1 MARLILTI
9 FSLVVFSFGDCYA
22 KSDIKK
28 IGFTNSNKIY
38 VEVDKKTNFK
48 AFSLKKPD
56 RIVLDINDSSNKN
69 MEKPGYIKN
78 VKSVRASNDSRRTRL
93 VFDLLSPAKVM
104 SSSYTKSPGDKFGKI
119 TITTSKSRVERRSKT
134 SGKAKVS
141 KDTEYKPIIMI
152 DAGHGG
158 KDPGAIGR
166 YLRTKEKVITL
177 SYAKSLYKALK
188 KSGKYR
194 VYLTRNNDKFI
205 ELRQRVKKARKVKAD
220 LFISI
225 HANSSKNRKAKG
237 FSIYTLSETASDKET
252 AKLASK
258 ENRSGGIADI
268 NFKNINKDI
277 IGTLIDL
284 SQRNSM
290 NFSSKFANLAI
301 KNVEK
306 KKVKTLRNTHRYA
319 GFVVLTAPD
328 MVSILIELGYL
339 TNRSEEKLLNNI
351 NYKRRLTS
359 GLKAAIDEY
368 FKFRN

>member
-9 FSLVVFSFGDCYA
+9 LSLVCLSFVNCYA

-48 AFSLKKPD
+48 AFSLKSPD

-78 VKSVRASNDSRRTRL
+78 VKAVRVSNDSRRTRL
-93 VFDLLSPAKVM
+93 VFDLLSPATVV
-104 SSSYTKSPGDKFGKI
+104 SSSYTKSAGDENGKI
-119 TITTSKSRVERRSKT
+119 TITTSKSKVEDKSATKN
-134 SGKAKVS
+134 KANA
-141 KDTEYKPIIMI
+141 EYKPIIVI

-166 YLRTKEKVITL
+166 YLRTKEKIITL
-177 SYAKSLYKALK
+177 SYAKSLYQALK
-188 KSGKYR
+188 NSGKYR
-194 VYLTRNNDKFI
+194 VYLTRDNDKFI
-205 ELRQRVKKARKVKAD
+205 KLRQRVEKARKVKAD

-225 HANSSKNRKAKG
+225 HANSSENRKAKG

-268 NFKNINKDI
+268 DFKNINKDI
-277 IGTLIDL
+277 ISTLIDL

-301 KNVEK
+301 KSVEK
-306 KKVKTLRNTHRYA
+306 ERVETLQNTHRYA

-339 TNRSEEKLLNNI
+339 TNKSEEKLLNNI
-351 NYKRRLTS
+351 NYKRRVTN
-359 GLKAAIDEY
+359 GLKTAIDEY
-368 FKFRN
+368 FKFKN